1 MVLTSPEGPALLCS
15 PARVQ
20 SWRAEGKEEGTGKG
34 PKGITSWHFLSFC
47 FFFSEYVSFFFLMQ
61 KREL

>member
-1 MVLTSPEGPALLCS
+1 MVLTSPEGPALLCL

-34 PKGITSWHFLSFC
+34 PKGITSWHFFLFVS
-47 FFFSEYVSFFFLMQ
+47 FFSEYMSLFLMQ